1 MSDTH
6 YRLELYGGRLDG
18 TVMQLPYGSTGY
30 PEPLVNFPNMDF
42 SQDWYQLCGT
52 QRWNDC
58 GPGLEALPRGFWWFL
73 SAARHAATEGMKLN
87 YQHIATT
94 AAGEQLKLKR
104 PA

>member
-18 TVMQLPYGSTGY
+18 TVMQLPYDALGNVDI
-30 PEPLVNFPNMDF
+30 LVNFPNMDF
-42 SQDWYQLCGT
+42 SQDWYQLSGA
-52 QRWNDC
+52 QRWNGIVKPED
-58 GPGLEALPRGFWWFL
+58 LPRGFWWFL
-73 SAARHAATEGMKLN
+73 AAARHATEEGMKLN